1 MGSDRNQLSKADAE
15 RYRENL
21 HSELDGAAM
30 YRLLASAEQDEER
43 ARILL
48 ELAEA
53 EERHAAMWRTK
64 LLEGGADT
72 GEVAYRPS
80 LRVRALGWLA
90 RRFGTRAVL
99 PIVSTLEARDS
110 GAYAAQPEAG
120 LIAHDERLHERVV
133 DGLASPR
140 ARSDA
145 AEIATRETWHRFG
158 SSAAGGTLRASIFG
172 LSDGLLSNFS
182 LVMGVAGANAEP
194 RFILLAGIAG
204 LLAGSASMGAGE
216 YVSVR
221 SQREMFER
229 QIELERQELEM
240 SPEEERDELVLIYRA
255 KGVPEAEAVRLA
267 DRIIGDRSVALD
279 TLAREELGLD
289 PSELGSP
296 WGAAIGS
303 FLSFAIG
310 AILPVIPY
318 LFSGGLTALLASACI
333 AALAAFT
340 LGASISL
347 LTGRSAIGSGLRSV
361 LIGALAATVTFLIG
375 KAIGVST
382 T

>member
-1 MGSDRNQLSKADAE
+1 MGNDRVSLSGADAD
-15 RYRENL
+15 RYRQNL
-21 HSELDGAAM
+21 RSELDGAEM
-30 YRLLASAEQDEER
+30 YRLLASAEQDQGR

-53 EERHAAMWRTK
+53 EERHAAIWREK
-64 LLEGGADT
+64 LVQAGAAA
-72 GEVAYRPS
+72 GEDAYRPS
-80 LRVRALGWLA
+80 FRVRALGWLA

-99 PIVSTLEARDS
+99 PIVSTLEARDY

-120 LIAHDERLHERVV
+120 AIARDERVHGRVV
-133 DGLASPR
+133 ETLASPGPR
-140 ARSDA
+140 LSVADITT
-145 AEIATRETWHRFG
+145 AESWHRFG

-229 QIELERQELEM
+229 QIELEREELEM

-255 KGVPEAEAVRLA
+255 KGVPEGDAERLA
-267 DRIIGDRSVALD
+267 DQIIGDRSIALD

-303 FLSFAIG
+303 FVSFAIG
-310 AILPVIPY
+310 AGLPVIPY
-318 LFSGGLTALLASACI
+318 LFASGVVPLIASACI
-333 AALAAFT
+333 AALAAFG

-347 LTGRSAIGSGLRSV
+347 LTGRSAIASGLRSV
-361 LIGALAATVTFLIG
+361 GIGALAATVTFLIG

-382 T
+382 A